1 MTELVGE
8 VDVDRAGAPALF
20 DQGTGCRPAYLFG
33 GEPPL
38 PESDGAFAPL
48 HTRDGTP
55 DPRPPLP
62 VVEGGGAGETKVF
75 LKEVPGSGSLAFTTC
90 SGRPEEQE
98 TIPAPRSSSGNHD
111 RTRAARLH
119 PGAHPPASPRVVA
132 PLEHLDIDRGPGVA
146 EHRREDAVPGSR
158 FVGLQRHFRSRP

>member
-1 MTELVGE
+1 MHRERVGAVLPAVAGEVDEELVGE

-38 PESDGAFAPL
+38 PESDGALRPAPY
-48 HTRDGTP
+48 RDGTP

-75 LKEVPGSGSLAFTTC
+75 LKEVPGSGSLAF
-90 SGRPEEQE
+90 
-98 TIPAPRSSSGNHD
+98 HD
-111 RTRAARLH
+111 MF
-119 PGAHPPASPRVVA
+119 
-132 PLEHLDIDRGPGVA
+132 
-146 EHRREDAVPGSR
+146 REA
-158 FVGLQRHFRSRP
+158 